1 MKLFKNKTTESNE
14 ERLKE
19 NIELLNI
26 RIESLLAH
34 IHYLTDELLKLNP
47 PLQRKDNTTH
57 M

>member
-14 ERLKE
+14 EQLKE

-34 IHYLTDELLKLNP
+34 INYLTNELLKLNP
-47 PLQRKDNTTH
+47 PLPRKDNTAH